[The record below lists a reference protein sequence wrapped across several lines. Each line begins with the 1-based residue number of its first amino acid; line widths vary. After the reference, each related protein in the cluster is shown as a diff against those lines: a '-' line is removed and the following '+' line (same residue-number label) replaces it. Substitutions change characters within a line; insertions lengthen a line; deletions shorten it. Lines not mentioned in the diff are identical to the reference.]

1 MRLMGAMS
9 WLPWRWL
16 LRRAAR
22 SQGFLDPLA
31 LLSRLRRFGQ
41 PAEVAE
47 PIELLRAGMVFHA
60 RGLINTRVIQHN
72 LDWIWP
78 YWIERQFDP
87 YSSAFMPRAFSI
99 THVNLTHR
107 NWTAVGRPD
116 CACLPISDERGLIT
130 PQHDGWSVDAWV
142 LGDDNERLYPSRL
155 PAAHTQQSL
164 SQAPDGL
171 SLTTQSAT
179 ANLSLHTSAWLE
191 RDANGPVLCMRYQAH
206 ADGGGRLAVAL
217 RPYNPEGISFI
228 EGVSAGL
235 DEDGQ
240 WGWRVDDGQARTP
253 ASHLVFDTQPSAHYS
268 ANYARGDVAAQLD
281 QPSQGLTSQ
290 QACDTGLVSAAA
302 VFDLPAQG
310 TQTIQWRMPLAADE
324 AQPARQDWADALAG
338 SARLDV
344 PDSRYQSLYDTA
356 IKTLLLHSVD
366 DIYPGPYTYRRF
378 WFRDAAFIIH
388 GLLNAG
394 FIERSAQAL
403 ARFPERQVRA
413 TGYFHS
419 QDGEW
424 DSNGQALWIIA
435 RYYTLTGQFP
445 DGCSPAQWVRAL
457 RRGARWI
464 ARKRLDKA
472 TGKPHAG
479 LLPAGFSAEHLG
491 PNDYYYWDN
500 DWSVAGLR
508 AASQALL
515 AVGEADLA
523 AWMEA
528 QAEDF
533 AGSIEAA
540 HNADERRLG
549 QALLPASPHRRM
561 DAGAIGSVAIGYPL
575 QSVGEHD
582 PRLLA
587 TVEHLL
593 AAHCVHGGFFQEMI
607 HSGVNAY
614 LTLHLAQIL
623 LRAGD
628 ARGLELTDAVADLA
642 SATGQWPEAIHP
654 GTLGGCMGDG
664 QHVWAAA
671 EWVNVMRN
679 AFCREEPGGLVL
691 GAGIQPRWLAS
702 GQAMAFGPTPTPYGQ
717 VSVTIAPVA
726 PSADNA
732 AGGHQVEWQLDGDN
746 PEWARIALPGY
757 APVEVAGD
765 ARSARVDEGS
775 A

>member
-1 MRLMGAMS
+1 MRLMGAMR
-9 WLPWRWL
+9 WLPWRWM

-31 LLSRLRRFGQ
+31 LLARLRRFGQ

-78 YWIERQFDP
+78 YWIEQQFNP
-87 YSSAFMPRAFSI
+87 HSRAFLPRAFSL

-116 CACLPISDERGLIT
+116 CAALPISDERGLIT
-130 PQHDGWSVDAWV
+130 PQHDGWSVDAWIW
-142 LGDDNERLYPSRL
+142 GDNGERLYPSRL
-155 PAAHTQQSL
+155 PAADTQQTLDWVDSAL
-164 SQAPDGL
+164 T
-171 SLTTQSAT
+171 LTTDSTTESLALT
-179 ANLSLHTSAWLE
+179 AEAWLE
-191 RDANGPVLCMRYQAH
+191 RDAGGAVLCMRYQAR
-206 ADGGGRLAVAL
+206 ADQGGRLVVAL
-217 RPYNPEGISFI
+217 RPYNPEGIRFI
-228 EGVSAGL
+228 EALQAGF
-235 DEDGQ
+235 DEAGD
-240 WGWRVDDGQARTP
+240 WGWWVEPDARGEPAARV
-253 ASHLVFDTQPSAHYS
+253 VFDQPPSAYYH
-268 ANYARGDVAAQLD
+268 ANYASGDVAAMLD
-281 QPSQGLTSQ
+281 GPSESLRVSQ
-290 QACDTGLVSAAA
+290 RCDTGLITAAA
-302 VFDLPAQG
+302 VFDLPAGQ
-310 TQTIQWRMPLAADE
+310 TQTRQWRLSLPTE
-324 AQPARQDWADALAG
+324 AVKPEAQDWADALAG
-338 SARLDV
+338 SARLVV
-344 PDSRYQSLYDTA
+344 PDASYQSLYDTA
-356 IKTLLLHSVD
+356 VQTLLLHSVE

-394 FIERSAQAL
+394 FINRSAEAL
-403 ARFPERQVRA
+403 ARFPARQVRA
-413 TGYFHS
+413 SGYFHS

-424 DSNGQALWIIA
+424 DSNGQVLWIVA
-435 RYYTLTGQFP
+435 RFYALTGEFP
-445 DGCSPAQWVRAL
+445 APCSAAQWRRVL

-464 ARKRLDKA
+464 ARKRLDNQSNE
-472 TGKPHAG
+472 PHAG

-491 PNDYYYWDN
+491 PNDYYYWDD

-508 AASQALL
+508 AAS
-515 AVGEADLA
+515 AVLYDAGDAEAA

-533 AGSIEAA
+533 AASIEAA
-540 HNADERRLG
+540 HQADERRLG
-549 QALLPASPHRRM
+549 ASLLPASPHRRM

-575 QSVGEHD
+575 QSVAADD

-593 AAHCVHGGFFQEMI
+593 AAHCVQGGFFQEMI

-628 ARGLELTDAVADLA
+628 ARGLELMDAVAALA
-642 SATGQWPEAIHP
+642 STTGQWPEAIHP

-671 EWVNVMRN
+671 EWVTMLRN
-679 AFCREEPGGLVL
+679 AFCREESGGLVL

-702 GQAMAFGPTPTPYGQ
+702 GEAMAFGPTPTPHGD
-717 VSVTIAPVA
+717 VSVTITPAI
-726 PSADNA
+726 D
-732 AGGHQVEWQLDGDN
+732 GGAHAIEWQIDGDD
-746 PEWARIALPGY
+746 PDWVQVALPGHT
-757 APVEVAGD
+757 PVDLAGD
-765 ARSARVDEGS
+765 ARATSVRV
-775 A
+775 AA